1 MKKNLLLV
9 LSFFINLN
17 IFGQNIS
24 LQNLAQDS
32 IIKKDLQ
39 EIVVTASRLS
49 ERALKSPV
57 SIEILDRRTA
67 FNSAASSYFDALE
80 NLQGVQVITPSLGF
94 KVFNARGFTNPTNVR
109 FVQLVDG
116 IDNQA
121 PHIGAPIASA
131 LAPTDLDIRQVEVIP
146 GVAAALYGMN
156 ALNGL
161 ANLITLNPFESEG
174 ISFQQKTG
182 VNHINDLNISAKIFS
197 ETSFRLAKKIN
208 DSWAF
213 KINTAYQTGY
223 DWIADTE
230 IDLNPTANSSVGI
243 DGGKQNPAFDG
254 VNSYGNES
262 TNRRT
267 LTLNSKKI
275 VVARTGY
282 TEQEVTD
289 YALKNWK
296 IDGVLHFR
304 PTKNTEIT
312 YFAKYSTLDNVYQRT
327 NRFRLQDYTLFQ
339 NGLTFKS
346 PSIQV
351 RAYMT
356 HENTGKSYNIRSMAE
371 NIDKSF
377 KSDDNWYKDFT
388 TQFNSFTKSGST
400 LIDALTAARQFA
412 DSGRPVPH
420 TDAFNNLITTLGDIN
435 NWDIGAALRVET
447 YMYDAEGQ
455 IDLTKELLSTFHE
468 NTGVNILTGF
478 DYRNYVV
485 IPDGNYFINP
495 IEFGKNLNYGKT
507 SGFVQLSKSIFDEK
521 LKLSATLRVDKND
534 YFDTKFN
541 PRFSAVYSPTEL
553 NNFRVSFQSGYRFPS
568 LFEAFTNIN
577 SGGVKRVGGLPI
589 VSSGIF
595 ENSYFDASTSAFQIA
610 INNDVNKNG
619 LTTAA
624 AIQKNVGLIQKN
636 DYTYLV
642 PEHVNSF
649 EVGYKSVQLN
659 NRLQL
664 DFDFYYSTYDGFIS
678 QVNVNIARGS
688 NPDSFG
694 IYYSDKKYYDRYRLW
709 TNSKTTVYNYG
720 SSFGL
725 KYALPNQFILG
736 GNVSYA
742 KLDRKDF
749 GDGLEES
756 FNTPQWITN
765 VSFGNRNVFKNVGF
779 NVNFKWQDTY
789 LWQSSLATGNVPAFN
804 TIDAQVTYSIPKY
817 HSRLKLGGTNILN
830 NYYYNY
836 LAGPSIGAFYYLTI
850 SYGIND

>member
-1 MKKNLLLV
+1 MMKSIVLLFFSIFLASNASSQNTPITPSTPDSIKIKNL
-9 LSFFINLN
+9 
-17 IFGQNIS
+17 
-24 LQNLAQDS
+24 
-32 IIKKDLQ
+32 Q
-39 EIVVTASRLS
+39 EVVVTASRLS

-57 SIEILDRRTA
+57 SIELLDKRTA
-67 FNSAASSYFDALE
+67 FNSAAPSYFDALE
-80 NLQGVQVITPSLGF
+80 NLKGIQVITPSLGF

-116 IDNQA
+116 VDNQA

-174 ISFQQKTG
+174 ISFQQKMG
-182 VNHINDLNISAKIFS
+182 FNHINDVKTSAKIYS
-197 ETSFRLAKKIN
+197 ETSFRFAKKIS
-208 DSWAF
+208 DKWAF
-213 KINTAYQTGY
+213 KINSAYQTGY

-230 IDLNPTANSSVGI
+230 IDLNPTANTSVGI
-243 DGGKQNPAFDG
+243 DGGAQNPGFDG

-267 LTLNSKKI
+267 LTLNNKKI

-282 TEQEVTD
+282 TEQDVAD
-289 YALKNWK
+289 YSLKNWK
-296 IDGVLHFR
+296 IDGALYFR
-304 PTKNTEIT
+304 PIQNSEIV

-339 NGLTFKS
+339 NGFTLRT
-346 PSIQV
+346 PSIQAK
-351 RAYMT
+351 AYMT
-356 HENTGKSYNIRSMAE
+356 HENTGKSYNLRSMAE

-388 TQFNSFTKSGST
+388 SQFNNSTKSGSS
-400 LIDALTAARQFA
+400 LLDALATARQFA
-412 DSGRPVPH
+412 DNGRPTPH
-420 TDAFNNLITTLGDIN
+420 TDAFNSLSTTLGDIN

-447 YMYDAEGQ
+447 YMYEAEGQ
-455 IDLTKELLSTFHE
+455 VDLTKELFATMHDK
-468 NTGVNILTGF
+468 TGLNILAGF

-495 IEFGKNLNYGKT
+495 VESGKNLIYGKT
-507 SGFVQLSKSIFDEK
+507 GGFVQASRSFLDEK
-521 LKLSATLRVDKND
+521 LKLSATLRMDKND
-534 YFDTKFN
+534 YFDAKFN

-589 VSSGIF
+589 VSNGIF
-595 ENSYFDASTSAFQIA
+595 ENSYFDASTSAFQTA

-624 AIQKNVGLIQKN
+624 AIQKNAGLIQKN
-636 DYTYLV
+636 DYNYLV

-649 EVGYKSVQLN
+649 EVGYKSVHLDN
-659 NRLQL
+659 KLQI
-664 DFDFYYSTYDGFIS
+664 DVDFYYSTYDKFIS
-678 QVNVNIARGS
+678 QVNVNIAQGT
-688 NPDSFG
+688 NPDSFA

-720 SSFGL
+720 ASLGL
-725 KYALPNQFILG
+725 KYALPNHFVLG

-765 VSFGNRNVFKNVGF
+765 ASFGNSQVFKNVGF
-779 NVNFKWQDTY
+779 NITFKWQDAY

-804 TIDAQVTYSIPKY
+804 TIDAQITYSIPEYRTK
-817 HSRLKLGGTNILN
+817 LKLAGTNLFN

-836 LAGPSIGAFYYLTI
+836 LAGPSIGAFYYLAI
-850 SYGIND
+850 SYGID

>member
-1 MKKNLLLV
+1 MKNILLFPMCFFV
-9 LSFFINLN
+9 LSEISA
-17 IFGQNIS
+17 QNIITPNSNKDS
-24 LQNLAQDS
+24 LQ
-32 IIKKDLQ
+32 KKDLQ
-39 EIVVTASRLS
+39 EVIVTASRLS

-57 SIEILDRRTA
+57 SIFILDKKTA
-67 FNSAASSYFDALE
+67 LNSAAPSYFDALE
-80 NLQGVQVITPSLGF
+80 NLQGIQTITPSLGF

-116 IDNQA
+116 VDNQA
-121 PHIGAPIASA
+121 PHIGAPIANA
-131 LAPTDLDIRQVEVIP
+131 LAPTDLDILQLEVIP

-182 VNHINDLNISAKIFS
+182 VNHINDVNISAKLFS
-197 ETSFRLAKKIN
+197 ETSFRIAKKIN
-208 DSWAF
+208 DKWAF
-213 KINTAYQTGY
+213 KINTAYQAGY

-230 IDLNPTANSSVGI
+230 IDLNPTANTSIGI
-243 DGGKQNPAFDG
+243 DGGKQNPGFDG

-267 LTLNSKKI
+267 LTLNSKKV

-282 TEQEVTD
+282 TEQDVTD
-289 YALKNWK
+289 YSLKNFK
-296 IDGVLHFR
+296 IDGALHFR
-304 PTKNTEIT
+304 PTKNFEII
-312 YFAKYSTLDNVYQRT
+312 YFSKYSNLDNVYQRT

-339 NGLTFKS
+339 NGLTFKT

-351 RAYMT
+351 HVYMT
-356 HENTGKSYNIRSMAE
+356 YENTGKSYNIRSMAE

-388 TQFNSFTKSGST
+388 SQFNTSTKNGSS
-400 LIDALTAARQFA
+400 LIDALTTARQFA
-412 DSGRPVPH
+412 DNGRPIPH
-420 TDAFNNLITTLGDIN
+420 SDAFNNLITTLGDIN

-468 NTGVNILTGF
+468 KTGLNILAGF

-495 IEFGKNLNYGKT
+495 IESGKNLNYGKAG
-507 SGFVQLSKSIFDEK
+507 GFIQASKSIFDDK

-534 YFDTKFN
+534 YFDAKFN
-541 PRFSAVYSPTEL
+541 PRFSVVYSPTEL

-595 ENSYFDASTSAFQIA
+595 ENSYFDASCAAFQTA

-619 LTTAA
+619 LTTSA
-624 AIQKNVGLIQKN
+624 AIQKNAGLIQKN

-649 EVGYKSVQLN
+649 EVGYKSIQLN

-664 DFDFYYSTYDGFIS
+664 DVDFYYSTYDGFIS

-688 NPDSFG
+688 NPDSFAV
-694 IYYSDKKYYDRYRLW
+694 YYSDKKYYDRYRLW

-720 SSFGL
+720 SSLGF
-725 KYALPNQFILG
+725 KYALPNNFMIG

-765 VSFGNRNVFKNVGF
+765 VSFGNRNLFKNVGF
-779 NVNFKWQDTY
+779 NLNFKWQDAY
-789 LWQSSLATGNVPAFN
+789 LWQSSLATGNVPTFN
-804 TIDAQVTYSIPKY
+804 TIDAQVTYSMPQY
-817 HSRLKLGGTNILN
+817 HSSLKLGGTNILN
-830 NYYYNY
+830 NYYFNY
-836 LAGPSIGAFYYLTI
+836 LAGPSIGAFYYLTM
-850 SYGIND
+850 SYGIN